1 MPVLGGVAVALLASV
16 VGYLVA
22 LMPPLVVWMS
32 SPESGLT
39 WWDTLRVSGLVWLV
53 GQGSP
58 IDIAGATYSLTPW
71 GLAVVPCAV
80 LAIGSRAVSRR
91 TATLGGRLWQLCAT
105 CLTYGVA
112 MALMGYLASG
122 DSASVSFGIALVM
135 GVVIAL
141 LTCALGSF
149 SDVITRFPV
158 IVRRGMSAGVV
169 AMCALVVAGAVAV
182 ATSLVV
188 HIDEA
193 VAMMQGIN
201 VGLLGGVGVLVVG
214 LVYVPVMLV
223 WSIAYVLGAGVVLGP
238 QVLSS
243 PFVPLLAPGQL
254 PSLPMLAAIPQQ
266 VSPLVEGLPLMG
278 VVAGVI
284 AGWYL
289 ARRMSD
295 QSWTSRLA
303 AAGMGSGVVAV
314 ILAVTSVA
322 ASGSL
327 GSIRL
332 THMGPSPFIVAGLG
346 LVLTLVG
353 AVPMAV
359 FGVARR
365 RRPTVAIVPERAPV
379 VVVQPEPVV
388 PMDVVPEPVVPM
400 DVVPIET
407 SAGVDPDATVAM
419 EPIRVESPESEGE
432 TTIAMEPIHVTQSS
446 HD

>member
-1 MPVLGGVAVALLASV
+1 MPAIGGTAVALAAAV

-39 WWDTLRVSGLVWLV
+39 WWDTMRVSGLVWLV

-58 IDIAGATYSLTPW
+58 IDMAGATYSLTPW
-71 GLAVVPCAV
+71 GLAVVPIAV
-80 LAIGSRAVSRR
+80 LAIGSRAVYRR
-91 TATLGGRLWQLCAT
+91 TSSLSGRLWQLGAT
-105 CLTYGVA
+105 CLTYG
-112 MALMGYLASG
+112 LTMGVMGFLVSG
-122 DSASVSFGIALVM
+122 DSASVSLGIAFVM
-135 GVVIAL
+135 GLVIAL
-141 LTCALGSF
+141 LTFACASF
-149 SDVITRFPV
+149 REVLAGLPV
-158 IVRRGMSAGVV
+158 IVRRGMSAGVM
-169 AMCALVVAGAVAV
+169 AMCALVVAGALAV

-214 LVYVPVMLV
+214 LAYVPVMLV

-243 PFVPLLAPGQL
+243 PLVPALAPGQL

-266 VSPLVEGLPLMG
+266 VSPLIEGLPLLG
-278 VVAGVI
+278 VMAGVI

-303 AAGMGSGVVAV
+303 AAGVGCAVVAV
-314 ILAVTSVA
+314 ILAAVSTA

-327 GSIRL
+327 GSVRL
-332 THMGPSPFIVAGLG
+332 THVGPHPLIVAGLG
-346 LVLTLVG
+346 LVLALVG
-353 AVPMAV
+353 AVPMAI

-379 VVVQPEPVV
+379 VVVQ
-388 PMDVVPEPVVPM
+388 PEPVVPM

-432 TTIAMEPIHVTQSS
+432 TTIAMEPIYVTQSS